1 AQYALHQLGFKNPR
15 QVGHEMGGF
24 MESFQKLDPTK
35 GVTKRPVT
43 PSFGLPP
50 TALPKSTPEKP

>member
-1 AQYALHQLGFKNPR
+1 
-15 QVGHEMGGF
+15 MGGF